1 MGDAFDGWG
10 YSTSGGIIWI
20 VYGLPLSALVFL
32 GWAIH
37 LFLQSRSEFDYIRH
51 HRLRTRWFLLRSS
64 GGIIAGSFAGCLLTL
79 LLIGQIDDCNLYK
92 AQINRASY
100 PAETKANARQQS
112 QAINCPEV
120 LKSEN
125 PHILNPIVW
134 LIAVASAPIGLICGL
149 KLFRKS

>member
-10 YSTSGGIIWI
+10 YSTSGGILWI
-20 VYGLPLSALVFL
+20 FCGLPLSALLFL

-37 LFLQSRSEFDYIRH
+37 LFFQSRSKYYDIRD
-51 HRLRTRWFLLRSS
+51 HRLRTRWFVLRSLV
-64 GGIIAGSFAGCLLTL
+64 GIVAGSFVGCLLTL

-92 AQINRASY
+92 VQISRGSY

-112 QAINCPEV
+112 QAMNCPEV
-120 LKSEN
+120 LKSDN
-125 PHILNPIVW
+125 PSILTPIVY
-134 LIAVASAPIGLICGL
+134 LIAVASPPIGLISGL